1 MVIINRND
9 QQLLNQ
15 IEYKRTELKIIA
27 KKTGISSAETILK
40 SKELDELLNH
50 LLKQKKEN

>member
-1 MVIINRND
+1 MIINRND